1 MSQRPNKVLT
11 KKTAIALAPEYV
23 EFFRDVQKGE
33 GRIVFPPRYAAV
45 RSNLGLYVKLYEDE
59 RYIGN
64 ALALWIYG
72 EEGFKELASEL
83 ESASADEQQAF
94 LDEILTLGDE
104 VSEELD
110 DFPDLPTTEEEWIE
124 AEAAFKAL
132 PPEEQKTTAKRANFF
147 WAFVFSSLFNTVSL
161 MVHGAKLT
169 TLVPRAM
176 SGDDDAFLKAVQ
188 IDRMLLIHHPYFR
201 DRKREAQDRD
211 EAKFLRQLLTREI
224 GPPLR
229 SRIRYPGLYMLFG
242 ILQSFQWLDDMTHEE
257 ILDLVDAARLDRY
270 QNRVE
275 DVNYL
280 TKRLAEYRNWQN
292 LSALSMQ

>member
-1 MSQRPNKVLT
+1 MSLRPNKVLT

-23 EFFRDVQKGE
+23 EFFRDVQKGD
-33 GRIVFPPRYAAV
+33 GRIVFPRRYAALH
-45 RSNLGLYVKLYEDE
+45 SNLGLYVKLYEDE
-59 RYIGN
+59 RYIAK

-83 ESASADEQQAF
+83 EAASADEQQAF
-94 LDEILTLGDE
+94 LDEMMTLGNDA
-104 VSEELD
+104 SEELD
-110 DFPDLPTTEEEWIE
+110 DFPDLPTTEDEWMA

-132 PPEEQKTTAKRANFF
+132 PPEEQKIAARHGSFF
-147 WAFVFSSLFNTVSL
+147 WVFFFSSLFNTLSL
-161 MVHGAKLT
+161 MVHGARLT
-169 TLVPRAM
+169 TLVPLAM
-176 SGDDDAFLKAVQ
+176 SGDDEAFLKAVQ
-188 IDRMLLIHHPYFR
+188 IDRMLPIHHPYFR
-201 DRKREAQDRD
+201 DRKREAQDRG
-211 EAKFLRQLLTREI
+211 ETKFLRQLLTREI

-242 ILQSFQWLDDMTHEE
+242 ILQAFQWLDDMTHEE

-280 TKRLAEYRNWQN
+280 TKRLGEYRNWQN
-292 LSALSMQ
+292 LNALSMQ